1 METKQIHSDWPDS
14 VVTVASDI
22 TDAQV
27 VHHHQH
33 KVGPS
38 GGLIPADVTPH
49 QQEQTGNETH
59 RHSRPF
65 RKRYQ

>member
-1 METKQIHSDWPDS
+1 MKSVELERKHIYSDWPDS
-14 VVTVASDI
+14 VVAVATHI

-38 GGLIPADVTPH
+38 DGRVLAAITPH
-49 QQEQTGNETH
+49 QQQQTGNMVHTH
-59 RHSRPF
+59 KGP
-65 RKRYQ
+65 